1 MVKKNCSA
9 GQKWDTLVNDCVS
22 REKTLTKTEPPTE
35 PPLPAIVDQVRN
47 TAPATQ
53 VDAVTALSPALWI
66 FVVLATVG
74 SILVLALWF
83 VIYRRQTRPSS
94 TPGEAEPGQ
103 ESLQKTEPKATIHP
117 LPSERNGQ
125 EEMFLRAAEAVSPC
139 AHLHLGAQR
148 GSEREEGF
156 IACRGHAKH
165 AGEEAGRGQSACST
179 MREHNRLPLPAT
191 ELGGT
196 ALVTT
201 KTV

>member
-9 GQKWDTLVNDCVS
+9 GQKWDTLVNDC
-22 REKTLTKTEPPTE
+22 
-35 PPLPAIVDQVRN
+35 VRN

-83 VIYRRQTRPSS
+83 VIYRRQTRPR
-94 TPGEAEPGQ
+94 Q